1 MSNPNNIQ
9 KRRVKKIL
17 TGHKP
22 DSIIL
27 IFAIVMAIFGAIM
40 IFDASVF
47 QANTI
52 FHDQFYFLKSQL
64 VWLVVGTIPAVLVY
78 FWDYRKILK
87 LAFPALIITVVLLVL
102 VLVLGEALN
111 GSKRWFAL
119 GSLPKIQP
127 AEFAKITLIMY
138 LASWLAKRDY
148 KYKDFKSALREG
160 FIKNLLGFLAI
171 LGTVAVLI
179 LLEPDLGT
187 TMILCMTCFL
197 MFIMAGEDKTHT
209 LASISVLLLL
219 VPVAVLAAILE
230 PYRLQRVM
238 TFMSLL
244 FTGKVADP
252 QGSGYQMQQ
261 ILIGIGSG
269 GLFGTGFGQSR
280 QRFGYLVENTAF
292 TDSIFAVILE
302 ELGFL
307 GGTII
312 IIAWLVF
319 LWRGLKIAM
328 GAPDKEGKL
337 LAAGITIWLVLQ
349 TLLNI
354 AANVGFIPLTGMP
367 IPLVS
372 YGGSSTIVSLIG
384 IGILLNISKYSNVQN
399 GQTKIR

>member
-1 MSNPNNIQ
+1 MSNPNTVQ
-9 KRRVKKIL
+9 KRRTKNIL

-27 IFAIVMAIFGAIM
+27 IFAIMMAIFGAIM
-40 IFDASVF
+40 IFDASVY
-47 QANTI
+47 QANTV
-52 FHDQFYFLKSQL
+52 FNDQFYFLKSQL
-64 VWLVVGTIPAVLVY
+64 VWLVMGIIPAVLIY

-87 LAFPALIITVVLLVL
+87 LAFPALIITIVLLVL

-111 GSKRWFAL
+111 GSKRWFAI

-138 LASWLAKRDY
+138 LSSWLAKRDY

-160 FIKNLLGFLAI
+160 FVKNLLGFLAI

-187 TMILCMTCFL
+187 TMILCITCFI
-197 MFIMAGEDKTHT
+197 MFLMAGADRIHT
-209 LASISVLLLL
+209 LASGSVLLLL
-219 VPVAVLAAILE
+219 VPVAALAAILE
-230 PYRLQRVM
+230 PYRLKRVM

-269 GLFGTGFGQSR
+269 GIFGTGFGQSR

-307 GGTII
+307 GGTLI

-328 GAPDKEGKL
+328 GAPDKQGRL
-337 LAAGITIWLVLQ
+337 LAAGITVWLVMQ

-367 IPLVS
+367 IPLLS

-384 IGILLNISKYSNVQN
+384 IGILLNISKYSNIQN
-399 GQTKIR
+399 GQTKVN

>member
-1 MSNPNNIQ
+1 MSNPNTVQ
-9 KRRVKKIL
+9 KRRTKNIL

-27 IFAIVMAIFGAIM
+27 IFAIMMAIFGAIM
-40 IFDASVF
+40 IFDASVY
-47 QANTI
+47 QANTV
-52 FHDQFYFLKSQL
+52 FNDQFYFLKSQL
-64 VWLVVGTIPAVLVY
+64 VWLVMGIIPAVLIY

-87 LAFPALIITVVLLVL
+87 LAFPALIITIVLLVL

-111 GSKRWFAL
+111 GSKRWFAI

-138 LASWLAKRDY
+138 LSSWLAKRDY

-160 FIKNLLGFLAI
+160 FVKNLLGFLAI

-187 TMILCMTCFL
+187 TMILCITCFI
-197 MFIMAGEDKTHT
+197 MFLMAGEDRIHT
-209 LASISVLLLL
+209 LASGSVLLLL
-219 VPVAVLAAILE
+219 VPVAALAAILE
-230 PYRLQRVM
+230 PYRLKRVM

-269 GLFGTGFGQSR
+269 GIFGTGFGQSR

-307 GGTII
+307 GGTLI

-328 GAPDKEGKL
+328 GAPDKQGRL
-337 LAAGITIWLVLQ
+337 LAAGITVWLVMQ

-367 IPLVS
+367 IPLLS

-384 IGILLNISKYSNVQN
+384 IGILLNISKYSNIQN
-399 GQTKIR
+399 GQPKVN

>member
-1 MSNPNNIQ
+1 MSNPNDIQ
-9 KRRVKKIL
+9 KRRVKKVF

-27 IFAIVMAIFGAIM
+27 IFAIMMAIFGAIM

-47 QANTI
+47 QANTV

-64 VWLVVGTIPAVLVY
+64 IWLVIGIIPAVLIY

-87 LAFPALIITVVLLVL
+87 LAFPALIVTIVLLVA

-111 GSKRWFAL
+111 GSKRWFSI
-119 GSLPKIQP
+119 GDLPKIQP

-138 LASWLAKRDY
+138 LSSWLAKRDY

-160 FIKNLLGFLAI
+160 FIKNLAGFLAI
-171 LGTVAVLI
+171 LGTVAILI
-179 LLEPDLGT
+179 LFEPDLGT
-187 TMILCMTCFL
+187 TMILCITCFI
-197 MFIMAGEDKTHT
+197 MFLMAGEDKTHT

-219 VPVAVLAAILE
+219 VPVAILAAILE
-230 PYRLQRVM
+230 PYRLQRVL

-252 QGSGYQMQQ
+252 QGTGYQMQQ

-307 GGTII
+307 GGTLI

-328 GAPDKEGKL
+328 SAPDKEGKL
-337 LAAGITIWLVLQ
+337 SAAGITVWLVMQ

-367 IPLVS
+367 IPFLS

-384 IGILLNISKYSNVQN
+384 IGILLNISKYSNTQN
-399 GQTKIR
+399 GKKELT